1 MFDSRKKRVA
11 TSASVEF
18 VNARKK
24 RKVLFKKLKEAKE
37 GSFKSEDNNDHFE
50 VLNSNIAKHF
60 NRLNGKF
67 LVLAETA
74 TWYDTINSE
83 ESEKLTKLYSETGCE
98 VPQSTIES
106 VCSSEEELLFLPE
119 YLLLSNGL
127 VMKKRSSPKVL
138 VYPRFAKFSYDDSYS
153 KLLLFYPL
161 KSEEELVTGDLR
173 ELISQTNDD
182 NVNLVEEIER

>member
-1 MFDSRKKRVA
+1 MPLYLVFQMYY
-11 TSASVEF
+11 
-18 VNARKK
+18 
-24 RKVLFKKLKEAKE
+24 
-37 GSFKSEDNNDHFE
+37 
-50 VLNSNIAKHF
+50 SNIQSDAF
-60 NRLNGKF
+60 I
-67 LVLAETA
+67 
-74 TWYDTINSE
+74 TIFAAAIF
-83 ESEKLTKLYSETGCE
+83 
-98 VPQSTIES
+98 PH
-106 VCSSEEELLFLPE
+106 
-119 YLLLSNGL
+119 GL